1 MARQMNYQQHPLSA
15 AFPAMGADDFQALK
29 DSIENIGVQNPVTLL
44 DGMVIDGWH
53 RYTAAMELGMAC
65 PTVELGDVD
74 PRDFAWGQN
83 GPRRHMTSAQLASAT
98 VAVYAWYPANGD
110 AQKTGGGALSSPP
123 TLPVKSNAE
132 LASIAG
138 VSVRSIQ
145 QAKSVHTNAA
155 PEVIAAVK
163 SGEIGLPKAAAIAKL
178 PKEEQAAAIAKP
190 IPRPAPG
197 PQEPEY
203 TDLDAAR
210 DQISDLQHEV
220 ERLSDR
226 LAVEAIDASEE
237 EKTAASETIAALRT
251 EVKTLTSH
259 LEAVTISRDT
269 LQEENAQLKRQ
280 CQMYRNKL
288 DKLGKP

>member
-1 MARQMNYQQHPLSA
+1 MKFTQHPLSA

-53 RYTAAMELGMAC
+53 RYTAATELGMDC

-83 GPRRHMTSAQLASAT
+83 GRRRHMTVAQLAMAAT
-98 VAVYAWYPANGD
+98 AVYRWSAAGRP
-110 AQKTGGGALSSPP
+110 SSNSAGP
-123 TLPVKSNAE
+123 AE
-132 LASIAG
+132 LKQPEMAKNAG
-138 VSVRSIQ
+138 VSVRSLR
-145 QAKSVHTNAA
+145 QAEEVSKNAA
-155 PEVIAAVK
+155 PEVIAAVNR
-163 SGEIGLPKAAAIAKL
+163 GAVGLEKAAKIAQL
-178 PKEEQAAAIAKP
+178 PKEKQAAAIAKP

>member
-1 MARQMNYQQHPLSA
+1 MARQMKFTQHELSA
-15 AFPAMGADDFQALK
+15 TFPAMGADDFQALK
-29 DSIENIGVQNPVTLL
+29 DSIENIGVQNPITLF

-53 RYTAAMELGMAC
+53 RYTAAMELGMPC

-74 PRDFAWGQN
+74 PVDFVRAQN
-83 GPRRHMTSAQLASAT
+83 KARRHLPLSAWALIE
-98 VAVYAWYPANGD
+98 VG
-110 AQKTGGGALSSPP
+110 LSSWRPAGQQ
-123 TLPVKSNAE
+123 KKAE
-132 LASIAG
+132 LSSALPRTSKEMADAVG
-138 VSVRSIQ
+138 VTDRTIR
-145 QAKSVHTNAA
+145 QAKAVHAGGS